1 MGLALSTGTLASFL
15 QARKVAPVSVVTPY
29 KVRPPEMGLVFSHLP
44 LSSWV
49 YNFYFK
55 DFF

>member
-1 MGLALSTGTLASFL
+1 MGLALSRGTLASFL